1 MKWFPFQ
8 GIMLHVVDNIECP
21 SENLIFFKAFSIF
34 NIRII
39 YDDTIDNKDVPEAVG
54 IMYTNC
60 GKSISCSLESQ
71 NIEDFITPF
80 VTTIAFQNLGLFWSI
95 QFKKPKVLFSK
106 ALYLL
111 YT

>member
-1 MKWFPFQ
+1 
-8 GIMLHVVDNIECP
+8 MLHASDNIEFP
-21 SENLIFFKAFSIF
+21 AEHLKMLLKLLVMFKIG
-34 NIRII
+34 II

-95 QFKKPKVLFSK
+95 QF
-106 ALYLL
+106 
-111 YT
+111 